1 MPLVGAWCGALLAAS
16 ALTVWNQSNVNEKV
30 YTLSVLI
37 IAVVSWLALRWLD
50 RKDEPGSV
58 MLLVLAGYLM
68 VLGSTNHLM
77 SLLPGPAL
85 VALILM
91 EKPSVLLNPNL
102 WIRGVAAVLIGLALN
117 FVLPIRSAQ
126 QPVINEGEPTCET
139 ISGAA
144 IAVYTQGNAGCRALA
159 LNLSRDQYL
168 KPPMTVDPRT
178 AAALDPDPRGGWL
191 LGHQFLNYFQYFDWQ
206 WARGLGA
213 SPIPGGPRLPFT
225 LVFLGLGIWGL
236 AVSLRSR
243 AGHLTYLGV
252 LALSLTVGLVLYLN
266 FKPGYSLAPETV
278 PAAMREVRERDY
290 FFVGSFHFWGFLA
303 GMGLVAAWRW
313 AAGGG
318 LQSKGL
324 ALASPIL
331 ALAFVPLVFNWGW
344 ADRSGDYS
352 ARDWAYNML
361 QSVEP
366 YGILFTNG
374 DNDTFPLWY
383 IQEVEGIRQ
392 DVTVIV
398 GQYLYTE
405 WYPRQ
410 LRHLTSPS
418 RQRPFEDPE
427 GLGLYETP
435 DSMPTRPITTLSD
448 AELAGIGR
456 AQLESDLNVTL
467 RAPEG
472 AAVLQYPGGS
482 ILEREHQLALAII
495 QESLGER
502 PIHFASSG
510 GLVRTLGMDRWAV
523 RQGITSRLRIQT
535 LNEVEGLTRASE
547 NTGGGWVDFDLTLTL
562 ADEVFLYRGL
572 RSREIWADRATL
584 NIPLHFYFLYMQ
596 LADAALQLG
605 REDEVVDRL
614 LDEADTFLVTAEGG
628 TRGTP

>member
-1 MPLVGAWCGALLAAS
+1 
-16 ALTVWNQSNVNEKV
+16 
-30 YTLSVLI
+30 
-37 IAVVSWLALRWLD
+37 
-50 RKDEPGSV
+50 
-58 MLLVLAGYLM
+58 
-68 VLGSTNHLM
+68 
-77 SLLPGPAL
+77 
-85 VALILM
+85 
-91 EKPSVLLNPNL
+91 
-102 WIRGVAAVLIGLALN
+102 
-117 FVLPIRSAQ
+117 
-126 QPVINEGEPTCET
+126 
-139 ISGAA
+139 
-144 IAVYTQGNAGCRALA
+144 
-159 LNLSRDQYL
+159 
-168 KPPMTVDPRT
+168 
-178 AAALDPDPRGGWL
+178 
-191 LGHQFLNYFQYFDWQ
+191 
-206 WARGLGA
+206 
-213 SPIPGGPRLPFT
+213 
-225 LVFLGLGIWGL
+225 
-236 AVSLRSR
+236 
-243 AGHLTYLGV
+243 
-252 LALSLTVGLVLYLN
+252 
-266 FKPGYSLAPETV
+266 
-278 PAAMREVRERDY
+278 
-290 FFVGSFHFWGFLA
+290 
-303 GMGLVAAWRW
+303 MGLVAAWRW

-535 LNEVEGLTRASE
+535 LDEVEGLTRASE

-584 NIPLHFYFLYMQ
+584 NIPLHFYFLYVQ